1 MGTKQGNQF
10 VAGAGVRV
18 ILITVAL
25 VLCPAL
31 SAMAQFNIEPEA
43 TKGVG
48 VEPHL
53 GETLDLEIGFHDTR
67 NNYVKL
73 KEFFDGKKPVILSFN
88 YSNCPKLCSVQLENM
103 TLALREVDFTA
114 GKDFEVISIS
124 IDPKESVS
132 RARDTKARYTKLYN
146 RPGSESG
153 WHFLTGDQQDIE
165 YITNLCGFKYK
176 YIARQKLYSHS
187 PVFILLSPEGK
198 IVRYIHGLDYE
209 PVTIERALTEA
220 ADGKIGSPINRLSY
234 ALGCFV
240 FDESTGKYTA
250 QVMGIMRL
258 AGGLT
263 VVLLLATLVPYWF
276 FRRPRGETVENPRTL
291 TSSPTTESMT
301 P

>member
-1 MGTKQGNQF
+1 MRMKQDNRSGMGAK
-10 VAGAGVRV
+10 VRV
-18 ILITVAL
+18 VLITAAL
-25 VLCPAL
+25 LVCPAL
-31 SAMAQFNIEPEA
+31 PAMAQLNIKPEA
-43 TKGVG
+43 TEGVG

-124 IDPKESVS
+124 IDPRESVS
-132 RARDTKARYTKLYN
+132 RARDTRARYTKLYN
-146 RPGSESG
+146 RPGSEAG

-176 YIARQKLYSHS
+176 YIPRQKLYSHS

-220 ADGKIGSPINRLSY
+220 ADGKIGSPVNRLSY

-240 FDESTGKYTA
+240 FDESTGKYTTE
-250 QVMGIMRL
+250 VMGIMRA

-276 FRRPRGETVENPRTL
+276 FRRPRGETADNPRTS
-291 TSSPTTESMT
+291 TSSPTTESTT

>member
-1 MGTKQGNQF
+1 MGMHNNRNDR
-10 VAGAGVRV
+10 GATVRV
-18 ILITVAL
+18 ILIAAAL

-53 GETLDLEIGFHDTR
+53 GEMLDLEIGFHDTR

-73 KEFFDGKKPVILSFN
+73 GQFFDGKKPVILSFN

-114 GKDFEVISIS
+114 GEDFEVISIS
-124 IDPKESVS
+124 IDPQESVS
-132 RARDTKARYTKLYN
+132 RARDTKTRYTKLYN

-176 YIARQKLYSHS
+176 YIPRQKLYSHS

-220 ADGKIGSPINRLSY
+220 ADGQIGSPINRLSY

-276 FRRPRGETVENPRTL
+276 FRRPGRESAGNSKTL
-291 TSSPTTESMT
+291 TPSPSTESMT

>member
-1 MGTKQGNQF
+1 MGTKQNKQF
-10 VAGAGVRV
+10 VPGAGVRV

-31 SAMAQFNIEPEA
+31 SAMAQFNIEPEV